1 MAGAFVRSG
10 VQAAVRAVAQV
21 LVSPLVLL
29 WVIYHRASGRNTLF
43 TSLSQVLSLWPGKS
57 GAYLRRAFYQLTL
70 AECGNNVLIEF
81 GTLLNYPTTRIAR
94 GVYIGTNCTLGM
106 VSIGEGTMIGSNVD
120 ILSSRRQHRREGTR
134 LLGAESGTC
143 THVSIGP
150 NTWIGNGA
158 VIMANV
164 GRDCTVGAATVVVKD
179 VADGATV
186 VGNPARVVG
195 MIAAAESRT
204 S

>member
-1 MAGAFVRSG
+1 MPGGLLRSG
-10 VQAAVRAVAQV
+10 ARTAVRGLAQV
-21 LVSPLVLL
+21 AVSPLVLL
-29 WVIYHRASGRNTLF
+29 WLVYHAATGRYTLF
-43 TSLSQVLSLWPGKS
+43 ASLSQMLSLWPGKT

-70 AECGNNVLIEF
+70 AECGNSVLIEF

-134 LLGAESGTC
+134 LLGAESGTFAQ
-143 THVSIGP
+143 VSIGP
-150 NTWIGNGA
+150 NSWIGNGA

-186 VGNPARVVG
+186 VGNPARVVRLTT
-195 MIAAAESRT
+195 AAESRT

>member
-1 MAGAFVRSG
+1 MPGGLLRSG
-10 VQAAVRAVAQV
+10 AQTAVRAFVHV
-21 LVSPLVLL
+21 VVCPLALL
-29 WVIYHRASGRNTLF
+29 WIIYHAASGRNTLF
-43 TSLSQVLSLWPGKS
+43 ASLSQVLSLWPGKS
-57 GAYLRRAFYQLTL
+57 GAYVRRAFYQQTL
-70 AECGNNVLIEF
+70 AQCGNNVLIEF

-134 LLGAESGTC
+134 LLGAESGTF
-143 THVSIGP
+143 TQVSIGP

-186 VGNPARVVG
+186 VGNPARVVHVTT
-195 MIAAAESRT
+195 AAESRT